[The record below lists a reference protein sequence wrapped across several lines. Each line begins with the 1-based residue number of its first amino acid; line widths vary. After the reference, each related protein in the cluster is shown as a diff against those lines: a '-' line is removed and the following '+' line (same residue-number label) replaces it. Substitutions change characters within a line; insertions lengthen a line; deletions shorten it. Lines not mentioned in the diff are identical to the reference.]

1 MAAES
6 LPPVASSPV
15 PDRSGA
21 LPPAGYLLVAG
32 ITLFWGANWPMM
44 KIALGE
50 LPVWSFRSFC
60 LVGGGTGL
68 LLAALLG
75 RHSLRVPRREIGPLL
90 LCALFNVVGWHLFSA
105 YGLSMIAAGRAT
117 IIAFTMPL
125 WATLFASLLLGEAL
139 TARKLVGL
147 ALGLAG
153 LGILVGPDLQ
163 TIGAA
168 PLGAMLMLGAAI
180 SWSIGTVLFKRFAWS
195 APVVVLAGWQIVA
208 GALPVVAGA
217 LLIDDLPD
225 LDTLS
230 TQALLAL
237 AYVIALPMV
246 FCQWAYFKL
255 VRIFPASLAAIGTLA
270 IPVVGVFSSAWILGE
285 SIGAQEVTSLFLVC
299 SALAVV
305 LVLPRVGFRGRA

>member
-1 MAAES
+1 MAADA

-15 PDRSGA
+15 PDRGDA
-21 LPPAGYLLVAG
+21 LPPAGFLLVAG

-50 LPVWSFRSFC
+50 LPVWSFRSLC

-68 LLAALLG
+68 LLFALLG
-75 RHSLRVPRREIGPLL
+75 RLSLRVPRREIGPLL
-90 LCALFNVVGWHLFSA
+90 FCALFNVVGWHLFSA
-105 YGLSMIAAGRAT
+105 YGLSMIEAGRAA

-125 WATLFASLLLGEAL
+125 WATLFGSLLLREAL

-147 ALGLAG
+147 ALGLTG
-153 LGILVGPDLQ
+153 LGILIGPDLQ
-163 TIGAA
+163 AIGAA
-168 PLGAMLMLGAAI
+168 PLGAALMLGAAI

-195 APVVVLAGWQIVA
+195 VPVIVLAGWQVIA
-208 GALPVVAGA
+208 GALPVVIGA
-217 LLIDDLPD
+217 LMIENLPD
-225 LDTLS
+225 LETVS
-230 TQALLAL
+230 NEAILAT
-237 AYVIALPMV
+237 AYVVALPMV

-270 IPVVGVFSSAWILGE
+270 IPVVGVFSSAFILGE
-285 SIGAQEVTSLFLVC
+285 SIGAQEIISLFLVC

-305 LVLPRVGFRGRA
+305 LVLPRVGVRSRT